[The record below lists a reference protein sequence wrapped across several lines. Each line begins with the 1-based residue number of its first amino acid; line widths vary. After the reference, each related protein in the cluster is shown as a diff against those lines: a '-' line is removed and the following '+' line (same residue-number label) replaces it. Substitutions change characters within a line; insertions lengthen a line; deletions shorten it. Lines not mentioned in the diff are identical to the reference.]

1 MVCMEKAEKAELV
14 HFASLTSKENA
25 VIVEMTRAV
34 TQMFVQ
40 GKWGDK
46 GPFVAFRSYGDPD
59 ES

>member
-40 GKWGDK
+40 GK
-46 GPFVAFRSYGDPD
+46 
-59 ES
+59 